1 MGQSITFCLPLQNK
15 EKVSMKFFTR
25 ILREYPVS
33 CMLLAI
39 IWVVCMIPI
48 PETPLSHVS
57 MIDKWTHTAMYA
69 LFSLSLWCERAYRH
83 KSITSMRAVCIAF
96 VFPLLMGGLIEIAQ
110 ATCTGGNRS
119 GDWLDFLADGIGA
132 VAATA
137 IGILPARRLSNRR
150 KGSSTGENCK
160 NDGRP

>member
-1 MGQSITFCLPLQNK
+1 MQ
-15 EKVSMKFFTR
+15 
-25 ILREYPVS
+25 
-33 CMLLAI
+33 
-39 IWVVCMIPI
+39 
-48 PETPLSHVS
+48 
-57 MIDKWTHTAMYA
+57 
-69 LFSLSLWCERAYRH
+69 
-83 KSITSMRAVCIAF
+83 AVCIAF

-137 IGILPARRLSNRR
+137 IGILPARRLANRR

-160 NDGRP
+160 NDSRQ